1 MRLTIIAT
9 LVIAFF
15 CATVTALS
23 IPFKDMNDF
32 EITQLIITNQT
43 VAENE
48 GGMYLNN
55 FILNE
60 KSVLI
65 LAFSFLVDID
75 YPKNFDT
82 WYVGEHVNV
91 TFKRVE
97 PQETVNIFFYQKSDS
112 LAGGP
117 ITQKVFDFVV
127 PPSAVSGPDETS
139 LLLAVRR
146 ENHYLQTV
154 DAVMLHVLPEK

>member
-1 MRLTIIAT
+1 MKTILIVTLLIAS
-9 LVIAFF
+9 F
-15 CATVTALS
+15 CAMVTALS
-23 IPFKDMNDF
+23 IPFKDMSDF
-32 EITQLIITNQT
+32 QITQLLITNQT

-48 GGMYLNN
+48 G
-55 FILNE
+55 
-60 KSVLI
+60 
-65 LAFSFLVDID
+65 DIV
-75 YPKNFDT
+75 YPQNYDT

-91 TFKRVE
+91 TFKAEE
-97 PQETVNIFFYQKSDS
+97 PDETVNIFFYQKSDS

-127 PPSAVSGPDETS
+127 PPSAVSGPNETS

-154 DAVMLHVLPEK
+154 DAVMLHVLSAK